1 MNRAAVSRSLSGELR
16 LVEQE
21 TSLRILL
28 AEDDHELRRLLT
40 LILHRDGHE
49 IVEAKDGGELLE
61 ALAATLLEPKRP
73 DFDLIICEHALPG
86 IPGLTVLAGLRSR
99 DRDLPFI
106 LITGNVVVAANAR
119 RLGAVIL
126 RQPLS
131 VEAIRSAD
139 PAIGGARAQ
148 ALTGDRERARVPD
161 SEGSPRHRHF
171 AWVDTGGAARTDA
184 GAVGH
189 PASTRSPSRWRKR
202 RAASFRI
209 SARACSLVATSSSEI
224 MSCRISSRRFAE
236 RRAPPVDTRPLRVQR
251 RILGAPLRVQPIGW
265 HTHDGDERGGDHE

>member
-1 MNRAAVSRSLSGELR
+1 LHKLSSAARVVQARAAQPARFAHKSGLVAAGILDAPSRVDLKGGRSMNRTAVSRSLSGELR

-49 IVEAKDGGELLE
+49 IVEARDGGELLE

-106 LITGNVVVAANAR
+106 LITGNVLVAANAR

-131 VEAIRSAD
+131 VEAIRSAIRRSAAL
-139 PAIGGARAQ
+139 AIS
-148 ALTGDRERARVPD
+148 V
-161 SEGSPRHRHF
+161 
-171 AWVDTGGAARTDA
+171 
-184 GAVGH
+184 
-189 PASTRSPSRWRKR
+189 
-202 RAASFRI
+202 
-209 SARACSLVATSSSEI
+209 
-224 MSCRISSRRFAE
+224 
-236 RRAPPVDTRPLRVQR
+236 
-251 RILGAPLRVQPIGW
+251 
-265 HTHDGDERGGDHE
+265 